1 MLNHSILYCEGNILN
16 VRCPPPSSFHSKQ
29 TVVHQRERQAPAT
42 QFISFKATRIPSDQP
57 QDQVQRIF
65 DCHYPG
71 ALICLQKQKK
81 RKSDFRSG
89 HLTIPR
95 NVVDKDQTLQR
106 ALASNDGVA
115 IFPSPLPKIYL
126 RPMQPEK
133 VEEKQTS
140 QSIKT
145 LEVQIADIKSAIL
158 SQHQQFSDQI
168 YSLQAQINQLQ
179 ACLVQTP
186 LPQNHVPCST
196 TPNQIHSA
204 QTPLP
209 HKHPTPLQPFH
220 NRDHSR
226 SYSPQT
232 KQAAPTQ
239 L

>member
-1 MLNHSILYCEGNILN
+1 MQL
-16 VRCPPPSSFHSKQ
+16 
-29 TVVHQRERQAPAT
+29 ERQAPAT

-65 DCHYPG
+65 DCHFPG
-71 ALICLQKQKK
+71 ALICLQKQKN

-126 RPMQPEK
+126 RPMQLEK
-133 VEEKQTS
+133 VEEKQTN

-145 LEVQIADIKSAIL
+145 LQAAIAELKSCLIA
-158 SQHQQFSDQI
+158 QHHQFTEQV

-179 ACLVQTP
+179 ACLTQTP
-186 LPQNHVPCST
+186 FPQNPAPCPT
-196 TPNQIHSA
+196 TTSNQIHSA
-204 QTPLP
+204 QPPLP
-209 HKHPTPLQPFH
+209 HKHPSALQPFH

-232 KQAAPTQ
+232 KPAPTQ

>member
-1 MLNHSILYCEGNILN
+1 MKPTCQLRVAS
-16 VRCPPPSSFHSKQ
+16 Q
-29 TVVHQRERQAPAT
+29 TIMQSERQAPAT

-71 ALICLQKQKK
+71 ALICLQKQKN

-145 LEVQIADIKSAIL
+145 LEVKIAEIVSGIL
-158 SQHQQFSDQI
+158 AQQQQFSQQI

-186 LPQNHVPCST
+186 LPQNPVPCST

-204 QTPLP
+204 QTPIP
-209 HKHPTPLQPFH
+209 HKHPSSLQPFH